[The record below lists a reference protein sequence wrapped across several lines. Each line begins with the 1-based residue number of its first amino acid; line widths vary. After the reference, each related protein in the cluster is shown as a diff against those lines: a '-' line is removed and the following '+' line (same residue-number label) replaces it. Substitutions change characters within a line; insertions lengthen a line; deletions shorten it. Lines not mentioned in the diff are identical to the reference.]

1 MTVMQLKAKLTRLPA
16 LPRSLARRRRA
27 SAVATA
33 ASSSASSSGA
43 QSDSY
48 WTLDAAGV
56 LHTPYSVA
64 AAGTVAAQQAADAAP
79 ADFVLAAGQRIVC
92 GDAWLAYDADAGA
105 WTSNK
110 PFALQQAPES

>member
-16 LPRSLARRRRA
+16 LPRSQARRRRA

-48 WTLDAAGV
+48 WTLDSAGV

-92 GDAWLAYDADAGA
+92 GDAWLAYDATAGA

-110 PFALQQAPES
+110 PFALQESES

>member
-27 SAVATA
+27 SAA
-33 ASSSASSSGA
+33 ASASAAGASSAAASA
-43 QSDSY
+43 DSY

-92 GDAWLAYDADAGA
+92 GDAWLAYDAAAGA

-110 PFALQQAPES
+110 PFVQQTSES

>member
-1 MTVMQLKAKLTRLPA
+1 MTVMQLKAKLTRIPA
-16 LPRSLARRRRA
+16 LPRSQARRRRA
-27 SAVATA
+27 SAVAAA

-92 GDAWLAYDADAGA
+92 GDAWLAYDAAAGA

-110 PFALQQAPES
+110 PFALQEAPES

>member
-48 WTLDAAGV
+48 WTLDSAGV

-92 GDAWLAYDADAGA
+92 GDAWLAYDATAGT

-110 PFALQQAPES
+110 PFAVQESES